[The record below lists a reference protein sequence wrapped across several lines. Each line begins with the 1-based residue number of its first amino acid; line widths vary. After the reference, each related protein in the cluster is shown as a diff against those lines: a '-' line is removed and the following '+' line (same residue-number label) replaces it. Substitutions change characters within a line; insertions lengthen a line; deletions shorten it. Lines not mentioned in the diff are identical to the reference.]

1 MKMKLLL
8 LIVFCVVAASQ
19 PLQAEQIALWDTPI
33 SGRCALEAPAG
44 VPLSVYVVHTLSP
57 GAKGSSWRIEN
68 TSSVLSLGGSC
79 TGLSITGDPFTGIS
93 VSYGSC
99 LTGTFAICQL
109 TFLKITAS
117 PIPGCYHLNVLPS
130 PPEASVGIVGCDDT
144 PRSAVGGYFSFDP
157 DPENKIPPCDDCT
170 TAIDPTTWGAV
181 KALYR

>member
-1 MKMKLLL
+1 MKLLL

-33 SGRCALEAPAG
+33 SGVCALEAPAG

-79 TGLSITGDPFTGIS
+79 AGLSITGDPFTGIS
-93 VSYGSC
+93 VGYGSC
-99 LTGTFAICQL
+99 LTGTFPICQL
-109 TFLKITAS
+109 NFLKMTAGIV
-117 PIPGCYHLNVLPS
+117 PDCYHLNVRPFPL
-130 PPEASVGIVGCDDT
+130 EASVTVVGCDDT
-144 PRSAVGGYFSFDP
+144 PRSAPGGYFTFDP
-157 DPENKIPPCDDCT
+157 DPENKNPPCDDCT
-170 TAIDPTTWGAV
+170 TATAPTTWGAV